1 MKKEFEKEMEI
12 LRSENQRLRGA
23 YESMEIE
30 RNKWRV
36 HFYLSQLIF
45 DIKFLQE
52 ISELDG
58 PKTNG
63 LASRISTLETE
74 NEDLR
79 RSVF

>member
-1 MKKEFEKEMEI
+1 MEI